1 MRSLRALLILCGT
14 VSGLVLNALLIYIIR
29 KTKAKT
35 RSHSYMTYAV
45 AIQDLCYTLSE
56 VLIQHEIIL
65 DSGAL
70 FFYSHGIEQLLPSS
84 FRRPV
89 LAFHICMVY
98 QSILVIPAIFY
109 YRLALLENPSVSPT
123 AFLARM
129 KTVFLLSSIGGVLAA
144 LASRACE
151 GYLANSLE
159 TNVQILRA
167 LERVGAPVYAVYLWN
182 QTSLVFII
190 YSATL
195 MTVGHLVAL
204 YYVIMSTWKANI
216 HRSKATS
223 KTRHLQLQF
232 TRNIVAQIPKMPTL
246 EVRTN
251 LRKDQIPAGFLKRL
265 SDKAVEITRRPEF
278 LILAQINPD
287 QIMSFGGTEEPC
299 AIVTTRCIGKIKEP
313 EYIHQNAKELTR
325 FISTELKIKPER
337 FYVQFHDLAED
348 DIAYTGKVYTE
359 LKKEMNL
366 P

>member
-167 LERVGAPVYAVYLWN
+167 LERVGAPVYAVYL
-182 QTSLVFII
+182 
-190 YSATL
+190 
-195 MTVGHLVAL
+195 
-204 YYVIMSTWKANI
+204 
-216 HRSKATS
+216 
-223 KTRHLQLQF
+223 
-232 TRNIVAQIPKMPTL
+232 IPKMPTL